1 MTMTMP
7 ELVECPP
14 LRSRMTK
21 AGCVR
26 MWTSTQDKPPAPHE
40 ARAACIGCALG
51 PQRAGIDVAAAEAQA
66 RAAALA
72 ETMRNLCPRCERVA
86 PRLIHGRTCVSC
98 YNRTAEAVRGF
109 NAKGTRPRLADI
121 IHPEAL
127 VVGGR
132 ILTVEHVATRGEAVA
147 IVARQAGPGAIIG
160 VPALRLVAGEAA

>member
-40 ARAACIGCALG
+40 ARAACVTCPLG
-51 PQRAGIDVAAAEAQA
+51 AQRSGIDVAAAEAQA

-72 ETMRNLCPRCERVA
+72 ETMRSLCPRCERVA

-127 VVGGR
+127 VVGDG
-132 ILTVEHVATRGEAVA
+132 LVVVPNVATRIEAMA
-147 IVARQAGPGAIIG
+147 IAARQVGPGAIIG
-160 VPALRLVAGEAA
+160 VPALRLVAGDAA